1 MQGKSQNEIIAIT
14 VGIIVVVIILLTGIF
29 NVVFNDKA
37 SKQQDVTTD
46 TNMERVLES
55 GLIIKD
61 IIIGDGEEAVAGLI
75 VTTHY
80 TGTLEDG
87 TVFDSSV
94 ERAAPFSFTLGI
106 GQVIVGWDL
115 GIAGMKVGGK
125 RELTIPANL
134 AYGNRAIG
142 AIPANST
149 LYFEV
154 ELLGVSEGSQ

>member
-154 ELLGVSEGSQ
+154 ELLGVSGDSQ

>member
-134 AYGNRAIG
+134 AYDNRAIG